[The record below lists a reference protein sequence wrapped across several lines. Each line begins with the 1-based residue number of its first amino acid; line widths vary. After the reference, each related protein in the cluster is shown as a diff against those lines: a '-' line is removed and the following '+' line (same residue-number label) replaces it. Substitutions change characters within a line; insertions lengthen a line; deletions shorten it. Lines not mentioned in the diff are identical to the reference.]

1 MGDILGDKAGDTVVS
16 MQGDKADKVGGDKVG
31 GDKVAGTKPNSENQA
46 GRQAGDKAED
56 TVRYKVEARRPTKW
70 KRHT

>member
-1 MGDILGDKAGDTVVS
+1 VGDILGDKAGDTVVS
-16 MQGDKADKVGGDKVG
+16 MQGDKADKVG